1 MKHHKDFFLTLLF
14 LLSPAI
20 WGGCSDNGEEKTVD
34 PNYEKTG
41 YYGNVKFV
49 KSTLFYINS
58 DSVWI
63 SQSDYEF
70 SEFDQKGQLMAEG
83 FRSSNDLPRDEYS
96 YQYNENGKKT
106 GYTHLLAG
114 GIKYTGTYKYDP
126 KTGLLMEELCV
137 EQKINDDFDAEGGDE
152 PTFEE
157 SVYKKETYLY
167 DDKNNLIEKHCHE
180 TPDSNPNYQKYAYT
194 YDEQN
199 RVLEEITFVKKSKT
213 EPDSKKSYK
222 YDSKGR
228 VIEEIEELFLSKLDR
243 SPEKIRVSRKFDN
256 KGNLV
261 EEVKE
266 EKGKKHITTYT
277 YTYKKGKLI
286 EETTET
292 SAGEK
297 TVITHEDN
305 GNTITINYKDNKMTT
320 KSVTEHDKYGNPQKT
335 ITYHVNETT
344 GQLEAQ
350 YMLLYEIVYHE

>member
-1 MKHHKDFFLTLLF
+1 MKHYKNLFLTLFF

-20 WGGCSDNGEEKTVD
+20 LGSCSYNNEEKTVD

-49 KSTLFYINS
+49 KSTLFYAGS
-58 DSVWI
+58 DSVWV

-70 SEFDQKGQLMAEG
+70 SEFDQKGQLMAKG
-83 FRSSNDLPRDEYS
+83 LRSSNDLPRNEYR
-96 YQYNENGKKT
+96 YQYDESGKKT
-106 GYTHLLAG
+106 GYTHLLSG
-114 GIKYTGTYKYDP
+114 EIKYTGTYKYDP

-137 EQKINDDFDAEGGDE
+137 EQKINDDFDAESDEE

-228 VIEEIEELFLSKLDR
+228 VTEEIEELSLSKLDR

-266 EKGKKHITTYT
+266 ENGKKHITTHT

-292 SAGEK
+292 NTGEK
-297 TVITHEDN
+297 TIITYEDN
-305 GNTITINYKDNKMTT
+305 GNTVTTNYENNKMIVRA
-320 KSVTEHDKYGNPQKT
+320 VTEHDKHGNPKKT
-335 ITYHVNETT
+335 IEYRVNETT